1 MQIEYLSTS
10 ELKPYEGNPRIHNE
24 KQIEKLISS
33 IQEYGFV
40 LPVLIDCEN
49 VIIAGHAKVLA
60 ALKLNMPEVPCV
72 KASHLN

>member
-40 LPVLIDCEN
+40 LPVLIDRSEE
-49 VIIAGHAKVLA
+49 HTSELQ
-60 ALKLNMPEVPCV
+60 
-72 KASHLN
+72 SR